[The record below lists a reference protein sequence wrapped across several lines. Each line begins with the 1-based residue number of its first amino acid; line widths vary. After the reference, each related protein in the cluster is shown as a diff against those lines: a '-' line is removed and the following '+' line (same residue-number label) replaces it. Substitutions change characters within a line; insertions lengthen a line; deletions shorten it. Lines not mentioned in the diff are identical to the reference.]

1 MNSQQ
6 KQLTDPELWT
16 QLTNA
21 VSARS
26 AQDQTL
32 WTIFGVFWA
41 AEGIMLV
48 ALFTTGSLPKNI
60 VGIIVSIAGVLLS
73 LAWHIINKRA
83 ILHLDR
89 WDILIERLEKK
100 LNFDT
105 DFAISL
111 KVNFTDAK
119 YINDNH
125 KTPVRLVMRKCS
137 LFSGVLWSILLLWF
151 TYSLVAPILFN

>member
-1 MNSQQ
+1 MKTQP
-6 KQLTDPELWT
+6 KQLSDDHLWT

-32 WTIFGVFWA
+32 WTIFGAFWA
-41 AEGIMLV
+41 AEGIFLV
-48 ALFTTGSLPKNI
+48 ALFTSGSFPASI
-60 VGIIVSIAGVLLS
+60 VGVIVSIAGVLLS
-73 LAWHIINKRA
+73 VAWHIINKRA

-89 WDILIERLEKK
+89 WDILIERLESK

-105 DFAISL
+105 EFAISL
-111 KVNFTDAK
+111 KINLKDAQ
-119 YINDNH
+119 YIKSKH
-125 KTPVRLVMRKCS
+125 KTPVRLVMRRCS

-151 TYSLVAPILFN
+151 AYSLVAPILCK